1 MSSGGSKEGREL
13 LMLERIKTTLLILL
27 VFLSVFL
34 TWQTW
39 TYQPQYDYILPTEYV
54 THEGLAEVRASNEL
68 IRPERI
74 IYHYG
79 DDQHKVSYPEMFQ
92 YGVIQ
97 RQMSNWYLYSFREL
111 EEAQYEQ
118 WLELTNY
125 YEGIEL
131 SFPTGVPFK
140 LLSDSLNIRSEEA
153 TLPLVNRLWIYND
166 HLTQEVYAM
175 FISEEEQKM
184 VRARTGITGGEL
196 RQYLLLGES
205 RPFYEAYQFKDRG
218 EGEVYSVQYLSTV
231 PTELTEYRYFFQ
243 RIPID
248 TMIPYLFVDPTLV
261 RQIQDREGDGFYTD
275 GSRGLQVHQNQI
287 SMYYFHPLPEHLQ
300 TNNFTDT
307 YVQRSI
313 QFVNQ
318 HKGWEQSYFLSHID
332 TQNPNGTIQVQFRK
346 YLGNYPIVT
355 EQKEEE
361 QNVIQLDVQFD
372 RVVGYFRPLIEIDRV
387 MGQVKRE
394 LPPGTEVIHSLEVSG
409 FAITEIENMYIGY
422 KSEIQEYYVSY
433 VPYWVIELKNGER
446 MFIKNL
452 DEFKEE
458 PVDELESN

>member
-1 MSSGGSKEGREL
+1 
-13 LMLERIKTTLLILL
+13 MLEGIKTTLLILL

-39 TYQPQYDYILPTEYV
+39 TYQPHYDYILPTEYV
-54 THEGLAEVRASNEL
+54 THEGLAKAKGNNEL

-79 DDQHKVSYPEMFQ
+79 EDKHKVSYPEMFQ

-97 RQMSNWYLYSFREL
+97 RQMSNWYLYNFREL
-111 EEAQYEQ
+111 EETQYEQ
-118 WLELTNY
+118 WLELANH

-131 SFPTGVPFK
+131 SFPTGVPFR
-140 LLSDSLNIRSEEA
+140 LLSDILNIRIEET
-153 TLPLVNRLWIYND
+153 TLPLVNRIWIYND
-166 HLTQEVYAM
+166 KLTQEVYAM
-175 FISEEEQKM
+175 LISEEEQK
-184 VRARTGITGGEL
+184 VVKARTGISGGEL

-205 RPFYEAYQFKDRG
+205 RPFYQTYQFKERRV
-218 EGEVYSVQYLSTV
+218 GEVYPVQYLSTV
-231 PTELTEYRYFFQ
+231 PTELTEYRYFYQ
-243 RIPID
+243 QIPVG

-261 RQIQDREGDGFYTD
+261 RQIQDQMGDGFYTD
-275 GSRGLQVHQNQI
+275 GSRGLQVNQNQL

-300 TNNFTDT
+300 NDTLSDT

-318 HKGWEQSYFLSHID
+318 HKGWEQSYFLYHID
-332 TQNPNGTIQVQFRK
+332 TQEPNGTIQVQFRK
-346 YLGNYPIVT
+346 YLGDYPIVT

-361 QNVIQLDVQFD
+361 QNVIQLEVQFD

-387 MGQVKRE
+387 MSQVKRE
-394 LPPGTEVIHSLEVSG
+394 LPPGIEVIQSLEKSG
-409 FAITEIENMYIGY
+409 FALNKIENMYIGY

-433 VPYWVIELKNGER
+433 IPYWVIELKNGER
-446 MFIKNL
+446 IFIKEL
-452 DEFKEE
+452 DKLKEE
-458 PVDELESN
+458 LVDELESD